1 MSQIAATHEDA
12 GWAVFLDVDGTI
24 LEIAPTPQDV
34 YVPASLKILL
44 TELCTRLDGAL
55 ALVTGR
61 SVADLDR
68 LLNPLR
74 FCAAGIHGCE
84 RREASG
90 CVLRAGVDERVLDGA
105 REELSRLVCRFP
117 EMLLEDKGSA
127 LAVHFRRAPHL
138 RTVVYETLSRIVA
151 ALGPRFMMQPGK
163 CVLELRPAA
172 WTKARAIDDFM
183 QQPPFFGRTPVF
195 IGDDLTDED
204 GFAYV
209 NGRGGTS
216 IRIGSP
222 SVTRASYWL
231 QDVAEASAWLR
242 SIPPLT
248 TSNLRLVAESNFAES
263 GE

>member
-1 MSQIAATHEDA
+1 MSQIAATHDDG

-24 LEIAPTPQDV
+24 LEIASTPQDV
-34 YVPASLKILL
+34 YVPASLKIVL

-61 SVADLDR
+61 SIADLDR

-90 CVLRAGVDERVLDGA
+90 CVLRPMVEQQMLDGA
-105 REELSRLVCRFP
+105 RARLSQLARQFP
-117 EMLLEDKGSA
+117 ELLLEDKGAA

-138 RTVVYETLSRIVA
+138 QIVVRETLSRIVA
-151 ALGPRFMMQPGK
+151 ELGPQFMMQPGK
-163 CVLELRPAA
+163 CVLEIRPAR
-172 WTKARAIDDFM
+172 WTKGSAIDAFM
-183 QQPPFFGRTPVF
+183 QLPPFAGKTPVF
-195 IGDDLTDED
+195 IGDDLTDEE

-209 NGRGGTS
+209 NRRGGLS
-216 IRIGSP
+216 IRVGSP
-222 SVTRASYWL
+222 SVTRAKYWL
-231 QDVAEASAWLR
+231 EDVAEAAAWLL
-242 SIPPLT
+242 SIPPFT
-248 TSNLRLVAESNFAES
+248 TSRLRLVTEHSLAAT